1 MARVPEIIRRN
12 PISQVAAQPPQAGQ
26 GFRALSEIFKV
37 GADFV
42 KPAAKDQARREGEAA
57 VYRDENGD
65 LQVDERSP
73 LSGEMGEI
81 HNAAAYGKYL
91 GQKRIDIMNT
101 MSELFTKNE
110 FDPDGFRQDADA
122 YVKLLRADESIPGV
136 LKEELIAGVQQ
147 EASRN
152 FNGLHRKQVQRDYV
166 ASDKNTATA
175 RDMLVDDYVNLY
187 MAGDLEAA
195 EEKWAEIEAISDFRG
210 NAPYITETPAE
221 IEEFKRGARGAAKA
235 AKLIRELDTL
245 DGQSEISD
253 AKRDEVL
260 GLLNDPDISPSVRQR
275 LYTATHGRLKGI
287 DANAMVGALTD
298 GSYEAMIV
306 RAESAGVDTAQNPN
320 STALGPHQFLK
331 GTWLGLI
338 KNHKPEWAKGLS
350 EGELLGLRAD
360 RNKSSEM
367 FAHFRA
373 ANQSVLSAAGLPVN
387 AATEYL
393 AHFFGAGGAV
403 KVLSSSPNA
412 LIGDIFPKD
421 ADENGVADIIDANQF
436 LKGMTV
442 SEVANWSARKMT
454 MKATD
459 ISAMGAQL
467 AEIEDPELRG
477 LAAKAL
483 NERVAKRELIE
494 QAAADEVSERI
505 TSGENITEQEIMENH
520 DLSTRDQAK
529 FSTELRKAREE
540 QTDLQTTVA
549 NLNNPDFGWDIYDT
563 KHRNS
568 IDDAYKASLDGE
580 SPMSDQ
586 GLATSLRI
594 ADRTGF
600 IPKSSFNALR
610 AAMNSDDP
618 EVLSRALEF
627 AGNVVDVQNTALTP
641 YGGRSEIERAL
652 SDYRFH
658 GQFMDGTEAAQKIID
673 ARQDVPKNVTDEA
686 KKQVKKLKLS
696 DVSDYFDKSWFSSPD
711 LGTELEQSAI
721 MSEYQRL
728 FQDAYIETGAFDTAQ
743 ARALDQMGRV
753 YGTNAVTGSDR
764 LMKYPPQKFYPAING
779 DHDWMTRQVVDEVSS
794 EAFGSGSEKRLDPGN
809 IKLVSDPTT
818 QKQVNAGQPPTYVAY
833 YMKNGVLEQLPMRYG
848 FDPKADLEA
857 QAEREKTT
865 FDHGRGREYLRNNAG
880 LFNPET
886 EAKRFEEAARL
897 QRFHRSREDD

>member
-12 PISQVAAQPPQAGQ
+12 PISQVAARPPEAGQ
-26 GFRALSEIFKV
+26 GFRALSEIFKA

-42 KPAAKDQARREGEAA
+42 KPAAQDQARQEGESA
-57 VYRDENGD
+57 VFRDENGN

-73 LSGEMGEI
+73 LGGEMAEI

-122 YVKLLRADESIPGV
+122 YVKLLQADENIPGV
-136 LKEELIAGVQQ
+136 LKEELIAGVKQ

-152 FNGLHRKQVQRDYV
+152 FNGLHRKQVQRDYD

-175 RDMLVDDYVNLY
+175 RDMLVDDFVNLY
-187 MAGDLEAA
+187 TSGDMDAA
-195 EEKWAEIEAISDFRG
+195 ELKWKEIEAISEFRG
-210 NAPYITETPAE
+210 SAPYITETPAE
-221 IEEFKRGARGAAKA
+221 VEEYMRGARGAAKA

-253 AKRDEVL
+253 AKREEVI
-260 GLLNDPDISPSVRQR
+260 GLLNDPDISPGTRQK
-275 LYTATHGRLKGI
+275 LYAATHGKLKGI
-287 DANAMVGALTD
+287 DATAMVNALTD

-320 STALGPHQFLK
+320 STALGPHQFIK
-331 GTWLGLI
+331 GTWLGLV
-338 KNHKPEWAKGLS
+338 KKHKPEWAKGLS

-360 RNKSSEM
+360 REKSSEM

-373 ANQSVLSAAGLPVN
+373 ANQGVLAAAGLPVTP
-387 AATEYL
+387 ATEYL

-403 KVLSSSPNA
+403 DVLSASPTA
-412 LIGDIFPKD
+412 MVSDVVS
-421 ADENGVADIIDANQF
+421 ADVIKANPF
-436 LKGMTV
+436 LEGKTV
-442 SEVANWSARKMT
+442 SWVANWATRKMT

-459 ISAMGAQL
+459 IAAMGAQL
-467 AEIEDPELRG
+467 ASIEDPEVRG

-483 NERVAKRELIE
+483 NGRVAQRELIE

-505 TSGENITEQEIMENH
+505 ASGEGITEQQIMENH

-529 FSTELRKAREE
+529 FSKELQKARKE
-540 QTDLQTTVA
+540 QADMQTTVA

-563 KHRNS
+563 KQRNA
-568 IDDAYKASLDGE
+568 IDDAFKASLDGE

-586 GLATSLRI
+586 GLASSLRI

-600 IPKSSFNALR
+600 VPKSTFNALR
-610 AAMNSDDP
+610 GAMNSDDP
-618 EVLSRALEF
+618 ETLSRALEF
-627 AGNVVDVQNTALTP
+627 AGNALDVQATAITP

-673 ARQDVPKNVTDEA
+673 ARQDVPKNVSDEA
-686 KKQVKKLKLS
+686 KKQVKKLSIS
-696 DVSDYFDKSWFSSPD
+696 DVSDHFDKSWFSSPD
-711 LGTELEQSAI
+711 LGSDREQFAI

-728 FQDAYIETGAFDTAQ
+728 FKDAYIETGEFDTAQ

-779 DHDWMTRQVVDEVSS
+779 SHDWMTRQAVDEISA
-794 EAFGSGSEKRLDPGN
+794 EAFGKDSNKRLDPGN
-809 IKLVSDPTT
+809 IKLVSDPIT
-818 QKQVNAGQPPTYVAY
+818 QKQVMSGQTPTYVAY

-848 FDPKADLEA
+848 FDATADQTA
-857 QAEREKTT
+857 QAERDKAI
-865 FDHGRGREYLRNNAG
+865 FDHGRGREFLHHNAG

-886 EAKRFEEAARL
+886 EAKRFEERARVTN
-897 QRFHRSREDD
+897 FNRSMGDE